1 MMERTN
7 RKSHLQPL
15 SPHGRPSSLQSFR
28 FDGSSPSAS
37 SSTTAA
43 QTPTTSDMDVCMQ
56 GLSID
61 PSRGLVASAGAAPGQ
76 SGFLQ
81 GRDKPFP
88 VRTTSATNGI
98 FGAQTRPGPV
108 QSGGGMMQIPTRGNM
123 GI

>member
-15 SPHGRPSSLQSFR
+15 SPHGRPSSFQNFR
-28 FDGSSPSAS
+28 IDGSSPSAS
-37 SSTTAA
+37 SSTTAT

-61 PSRGLVASAGAAPGQ
+61 PSRGSVASAGAAPGQ
-76 SGFLQ
+76 SGFPQ

-88 VRTTSATNGI
+88 LRTTSATNGV
-98 FGAQTRPGPV
+98 FGGPAKSGPV
-108 QSGGGMMQIPTRGNM
+108 QGGGGIMQIPTRGNM

>member
-15 SPHGRPSSLQSFR
+15 SSGLQSLR
-28 FDGSSPSAS
+28 LDGSSPSAS
-37 SSTTAA
+37 SSATATE
-43 QTPTTSDMDVCMQ
+43 TPTTSDMDVCMQ

-61 PSRGLVASAGAAPGQ
+61 PSRGSVASAGAAPGQ
-76 SGFLQ
+76 SGFPQ

-88 VRTTSATNGI
+88 VRTTSATNGV
-98 FGAQTRPGPV
+98 FGPV

>member
-15 SPHGRPSSLQSFR
+15 SPHGRPSNLQSFR
-28 FDGSSPSAS
+28 IDSSSPSAS
-37 SSTTAA
+37 SSTTAT

-61 PSRGLVASAGAAPGQ
+61 PSRGPVASAGAAPSQ
-76 SGFLQ
+76 SGFSQ
-81 GRDKPFP
+81 GRAL
-88 VRTTSATNGI
+88 RTTNATNGV
-98 FGAQTRPGPV
+98 FGGPAKSGPV
-108 QSGGGMMQIPTRGNM
+108 QGGGGMMQIPTRGNM